1 MRPALF
7 GSKTMKTSFIRYSM
21 GILAAGL
28 LLPACGG
35 DIQGTCLV
43 QRRGLGGY
51 GVVFDRQGPA
61 TGGGTCDTTLPARLG
76 DIWTFDKYLPEQTD
90 LFMRPLS
97 LTARELDTSG
107 SQDFLGE
114 SLDPDHPDLASAKI
128 GASPDASGICAVP
141 SMSEVRQDV
150 VFELV
155 DDTDPENPIDLGPE
169 PANPRSITVTSLK
182 FLSSAQFQGS
192 QFETAA
198 TYTNGSCSASYT
210 GIGITPLVS
219 CASDADCNPFA
230 DPAAGRATGSGIN
243 PAYPVTCNTE
253 VGALFPVRFDAVTGT
268 ISTDQGDAPG
278 VCWLTG
284 NTFPVLQ

>member
-7 GSKTMKTSFIRYSM
+7 GSKTMKTSFIRCSM

-35 DIQGTCLV
+35 DITGTCLV
-43 QRRGLGGY
+43 QRRALGGY
-51 GVVFDRQGPA
+51 GIVFDRQGAA

-76 DIWTFDKYLPEQTD
+76 DTWTFDKYGADQTD

-97 LTARELDTSG
+97 LTARERDTSG
-107 SQDFLGE
+107 SQAFLTE
-114 SLDPDHPDLASAKI
+114 SLDPAHPDLASAKI
-128 GASPDASGICAVP
+128 GLAPDANGICAVP
-141 SMSEVRQDV
+141 SMTEVRQDI
-150 VFELV
+150 VFEDV
-155 DDTDPENPIDLGPE
+155 DDTDPDNPIDLGPE

-192 QFETAA
+192 QMEVAA
-198 TYTNGSCSASYT
+198 TYTNGSCSANYT

-219 CASDADCNPFA
+219 CASDTDCDPFA

-253 VGALFPVRFDAVTGT
+253 VGALFPVRFSSGNGAIT
-268 ISTDQGDAPG
+268 TDQGGVG

-284 NTFPVLQ
+284 NTFPVLR